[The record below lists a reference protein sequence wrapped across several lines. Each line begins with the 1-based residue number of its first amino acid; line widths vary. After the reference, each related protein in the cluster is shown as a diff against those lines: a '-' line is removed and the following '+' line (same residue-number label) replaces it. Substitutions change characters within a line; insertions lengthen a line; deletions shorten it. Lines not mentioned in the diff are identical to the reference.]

1 MRRLLSIMLA
11 SLLLALMIGNAS
23 AERRVA
29 LVIGNAAYRHAA
41 ELGNPRND
49 AADIAAALRSLGIEV
64 VEGIDLDKPAMDRKI
79 REFAQAL
86 SGADVAIFFY
96 AGHGLQVNGS
106 NYLVPV
112 DAELLTAAAIDFE
125 MLRLDTVQRIMESEA
140 KTNILFLD
148 ACRNNPLSRNLARA
162 MGTRSASVGSG
173 LASAESGIG
182 TLISFSTQPG
192 NVALDGTGRNSP
204 YALALAKQIRT
215 PDKDLSASL
224 ITVRN
229 EVMAATRRSQ
239 VPWEHSALTASFYF
253 SRSTTITA
261 PASAPPRPEI
271 LPSSPTASSV
281 PMPDRQIGDR
291 IAQYIEW
298 EFLLD
303 KERYDAR
310 VDYYDKGIVDRDF
323 VARDKQQYAARWP
336 VRTYNLQQ
344 GSIQM
349 VTISPQEYSVT
360 FGFTY
365 KLSNGPKRT
374 SGTGR
379 TQVRLRLQNDQF
391 IVSGVKAV
399 VLTAQ

>member
-173 LASAESGIG
+173 LASAEFGHW
-182 TLISFSTQPG
+182 
-192 NVALDGTGRNSP
+192 
-204 YALALAKQIRT
+204 YADQLF
-215 PDKDLSASL
+215 D
-224 ITVRN
+224 
-229 EVMAATRRSQ
+229 
-239 VPWEHSALTASFYF
+239 
-253 SRSTTITA
+253 
-261 PASAPPRPEI
+261 PA
-271 LPSSPTASSV
+271 
-281 PMPDRQIGDR
+281 
-291 IAQYIEW
+291 W
-298 EFLLD
+298 
-303 KERYDAR
+303 
-310 VDYYDKGIVDRDF
+310 
-323 VARDKQQYAARWP
+323 
-336 VRTYNLQQ
+336 
-344 GSIQM
+344 
-349 VTISPQEYSVT
+349 
-360 FGFTY
+360 
-365 KLSNGPKRT
+365 
-374 SGTGR
+374 
-379 TQVRLRLQNDQF
+379 
-391 IVSGVKAV
+391 
-399 VLTAQ
+399 

>member
-11 SLLLALMIGNAS
+11 SLMLALMIGNAS

-162 MGTRSASVGSG
+162 MGTRSASVGTG

-253 SRSTTITA
+253 SRSTNIAA
-261 PASAPPRPEI
+261 PAPAPPRPEI
-271 LPSSPTASSV
+271 RPPSPTASSV
-281 PMPDRQIGDR
+281 PVPDRQIGDR

-303 KERYDAR
+303 KERYR
-310 VDYYDKGIVDRDF
+310 RP
-323 VARDKQQYAARWP
+323 RLCRPRQAAIRGSMASQD
-336 VRTYNLQQ
+336 LQSAAGQ
-344 GSIQM
+344 HPDG
-349 VTISPQEYSVT
+349 
-360 FGFTY
+360 
-365 KLSNGPKRT
+365 
-374 SGTGR
+374 
-379 TQVRLRLQNDQF
+379 DD
-391 IVSGVKAV
+391 
-399 VLTAQ
+399 